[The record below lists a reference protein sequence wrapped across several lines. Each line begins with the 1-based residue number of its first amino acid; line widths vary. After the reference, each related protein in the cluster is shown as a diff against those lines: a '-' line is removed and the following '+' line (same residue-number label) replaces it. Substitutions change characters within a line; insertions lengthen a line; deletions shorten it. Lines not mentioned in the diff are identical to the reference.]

1 MSQQVN
7 LCNRALLP
15 VKDWL
20 TARNTL
26 VAAVALV
33 VLLSAWM
40 GIQTYRLHRE
50 TARAQTSAGEL
61 AKQRA
66 ILDTLS
72 KQVADARN
80 NPVLIH
86 ARDELQGRVDD
97 RKQILDTL
105 AKGSPEEGKGFS
117 DYFRGLAKRTV
128 SGLWLTGFTVGAG
141 GSGIEIRGRMT
152 DQSVLADYIRRLEQE
167 EVFKNIQFSALE
179 VSTPEDGDGK
189 KDTGNDA
196 SAAAKTGAP
205 ANYLEFVLK
214 PVAGAPAGGDAKGS
228 TAGSP
233 AAPAPGAGGK
243 S

>member
-26 VAAVALV
+26 VAAVALA
-33 VLLSAWM
+33 VLLFAWM

-50 TARAQTSAGEL
+50 TARAQTTAAEL

-66 ILDTLS
+66 ILDTLA
-72 KQVADARN
+72 KQVDDARK
-80 NPVLIH
+80 NPVLIQ
-86 ARDELQGRVDD
+86 ARDALQGRVDD
-97 RKQILDTL
+97 RKQILDNL

-128 SGLWLTGFTVGAG
+128 PGLWLTGFTVGAG
-141 GSGIEIRGRMT
+141 GTGIEIRGRMT
-152 DQSVLADYIRRLEQE
+152 DQSVLAEYIRHLEQE

-179 VSTPEDGDGK
+179 VNTPEDADGK
-189 KDTGNDA
+189 KEGGDSGAGT
-196 SAAAKTGAP
+196 AKAGTP

-214 PVAGAPAGGDAKGS
+214 PVAAVPPVGDSKGGAVSAPAAS
-228 TAGSP
+228 TSV
-233 AAPAPGAGGK
+233 GGK

>member
-26 VAAVALV
+26 LAAVALV

-50 TARAQTSAGEL
+50 TARAQTSAAEL

-141 GSGIEIRGRMT
+141 GSGLEIRGRMT

-167 EVFKNIQFSALE
+167 EVFKNIQFSALD
-179 VSTPEDGDGK
+179 VSIPGYQ
-189 KDTGNDA
+189 A
-196 SAAAKTGAP
+196 SKRPMERNAVLMSRMAGMAD
-205 ANYLEFVLK
+205 YLEFVLK
-214 PVAGAPAGGDAKGS
+214 PVASAPAGGEAKGS
-228 TAGSP
+228 TASSP
-233 AAPAPGAGGK
+233 AASAPGAGGK